1 MSEKRGEE
9 VVVSSTAARFRV
21 IFPCFS
27 SSLLVYPP
35 FFSLISLACLTV
47 VNLFLLLKFQQFIHK
62 TKSYKQLKISSK
74 DKRKRIIF
82 EMNEF
87 HL

>member
-1 MSEKRGEE
+1 MNEKWGEE
-9 VVVSSTAARFRV
+9 VVFSSTVSRFRV
-21 IFPCFS
+21 IFPFFS

-47 VNLFLLLKFQQFIHK
+47 VNLFLLLKILQFIHK
-62 TKSYKQLKISSK
+62 TKSYKRLKISSK
-74 DKRKRIIF
+74 DKRKIIIF